1 MLSEKYLGG
10 YDMKKGSVAVLSAI
24 IGAVAGAAGS
34 GYLGNKQVEQKAEKV
49 DKFKGY
55 YNMLN
60 QWLILKQEGKNLS
73 EYFKENNYKTV
84 AIYGMGEMGNRLY
97 DELKGSD
104 IEVKYAVDKNAAST
118 YSELEVIELEDD
130 FDTVDAMVV
139 TATFAFDEIEE
150 KISDKVDFPIVSLED
165 VVYEI

>member
-1 MLSEKYLGG
+1 MI
-10 YDMKKGSVAVLSAI
+10 SARAAL
-24 IGAVAGAAGS
+24 IGAIAGAAGS
-34 GYLGNKQVEQKAEKV
+34 GYLGSKQVEQKAEKV

-60 QWLILKQEGKNLS
+60 QWLILKQEGKKLS
-73 EYFKENNYKTV
+73 EYFKRNNYKTV

-97 DELKGSD
+97 DELKDSD

-118 YSELEVIELEDD
+118 YSELDVIELEDD
-130 FDTVDAMVV
+130 FDTVDVMVV

-150 KISDKVDFPIVSLED
+150 EISEKVDFPLVSLED